1 LFHPH
6 LNPGGRAGIYKKRPR
21 FLLQAVILNHILV
34 FAIGQ
39 VIGGK
44 IALPAAV
51 FGKLYLSAVGAYI
64 WHFA

>member
-6 LNPGGRAGIYKKRPR
+6 LNPGGSARVYKKGTG
-21 FLLQAVILNHILV
+21 FFLQAVILNRVLV